1 MPTLARLPTAGPAQA
16 GSHGS
21 YARLHKALE
30 YASED
35 IKNDPVVT
43 LPVVQS
49 CWWALEFV
57 GQDVRRDEEVAIAA
71 LRQNALAFECLS
83 HDLRHDLII
92 LQEAVRVDG
101 KALRFASK
109 DLLADRKLVED
120 AVRNAGGEAL
130 RYAAEEFGDDPDMVL
145 LALQAPAGSDRALA
159 FSKRL
164 AADHGFV
171 LQLMQKDGMALRYA
185 SESLKAD
192 MSVVLAAVEQ
202 NGDALQFASDDMRDT
217 RKVVEAAVQQNPKA
231 VRFASEKLLSDED
244 LVKQVATVDGTILEF
259 AVDLCGNRRV
269 AVKAVEQSWEALRFE
284 EVDGG
289 LPANL
294 LLEAVKQDWR
304 AVQEILKKE
313 PEVSEDLL
321 LQMATTNPEIVRASQ
336 LRGHRV
342 IARAALEVNGMMLH
356 YLLPHLRSDLELA
369 AAAVRQNPDAL
380 SEAHP
385 ALRQEPT
392 LRSLQKEG
400 FARRAHT
407 ELRRAKA
414 LKEAE
419 ELNCSSDCQ

>member
-1 MPTLARLPTAGPAQA
+1 
-16 GSHGS
+16 
-21 YARLHKALE
+21 
-30 YASED
+30 
-35 IKNDPVVT
+35 
-43 LPVVQS
+43 
-49 CWWALEFV
+49 
-57 GQDVRRDEEVAIAA
+57 
-71 LRQNALAFECLS
+71 
-83 HDLRHDLII
+83 
-92 LQEAVRVDG
+92 
-101 KALRFASK
+101 
-109 DLLADRKLVED
+109 
-120 AVRNAGGEAL
+120 
-130 RYAAEEFGDDPDMVL
+130 
-145 LALQAPAGSDRALA
+145 
-159 FSKRL
+159 
-164 AADHGFV
+164 
-171 LQLMQKDGMALRYA
+171 
-185 SESLKAD
+185 
-192 MSVVLAAVEQ
+192 
-202 NGDALQFASDDMRDT
+202 MRDT
-217 RKVVEAAVQQNPKA
+217 RKVVEAAAKQKPRA
-231 VRFASEKLLSDED
+231 LRFASEKLKSDED

-284 EVDGG
+284 EVAGG

-304 AVQEILKKE
+304 AVQEVLKKE

-336 LRGHRV
+336 LRGHRMV
-342 IARAALEVNGMMLH
+342 ARAALEVNGMMLH

-419 ELNCSSDCQ
+419 ELDCSSDCQ